1 MLWRDLEQLETSY
14 SRGSCDARELKVQAK
29 GIQGVSQ
36 SGVECWLPP
45 VTCQLAVSEQKQWR
59 GVLIDNVTTWRY
71 TALKSHTGHKGLDMS
86 NIGQLEIR
94 LE

>member
-1 MLWRDLEQLETSY
+1 M
-14 SRGSCDARELKVQAK
+14 
-29 GIQGVSQ
+29 
-36 SGVECWLPP
+36 PP

-71 TALKSHTGHKGLDMS
+71 TALRSHTGHKGLDMS